1 MAPVRR
7 NTRQGFQ
14 HKAPLRQTGMRQD
27 DRPITDLAGIVQ
39 NIQIQRARRIGNG
52 TSAPEVR
59 FDLMQKC
66 HESNGL
72 EAGANG
78 GNRIHEGRIVRIGPG
93 LSFIKGRNTG
103 DFDAGAGQDGQRRLQ
118 RLGWRARRGRNIGA

>member
-7 NTRQGFQ
+7 NMLQGFQ
-14 HKAPLRQTGMRQD
+14 HKAPLGQTGMRKD

-39 NIQIQRARRIGNG
+39 DIEIQRARRIGNG

-66 HESNGL
+66 HESKGL
-72 EAGANG
+72 EAGAQC
-78 GNRIHEGRIVRIGPG
+78 GNRIHEGRIVRIGPC

-103 DFDAGAGQDGQRRLQ
+103 DFDARAGQDGQRRLQ
-118 RLGWRARRGRNIGA
+118 RLSRRACRGRNIGA